1 MPMDTIKVAVAGAAG
16 RMGRTLTR
24 VAHETPGIVIAGG
37 LEAPQ
42 SPQLG
47 ADLGILAGIGPI
59 GVAVTGDAPALLAGI
74 DAIVDFTTP
83 AASLALAE
91 LAAQAR
97 IVHVLGT
104 TGLKPEHD
112 AAIAAAARHARIVRS
127 GNMSVGVNLLAAL
140 VRRVAQTLGDEFDIE
155 ILEMHH
161 RHKVDA
167 PSGTALLLGD
177 AAAAGRTVELGACAI
192 RSRDGHT
199 GARPPGAIGF
209 ATLRG
214 GSVIGE
220 HSVVFAGPAE
230 RIELTHRAE
239 SRDIFARGALR
250 AALWA
255 YPRKPGLYTMM
266 DVLDLGPGSGG
277 G

>member
-1 MPMDTIKVAVAGAAG
+1 MDDLKLAIAGAAG

-24 VAHETPGIVIAGG
+24 MARETPGIVVAGG

-42 SPQLG
+42 SPMIG
-47 ADLGILAGIGPI
+47 ADMGALAGIGPI
-59 GVAVTGDAPALLAGI
+59 GVAVTADAPALLAGI
-74 DAIVDFTTP
+74 DAVVDFTSP
-83 AASLALAE
+83 AASLELAA

-97 IVHVLGT
+97 IVYVLGT

-112 AAIAAAARHARIVRS
+112 AALVAAARHARIVRS

-140 VRRVAQTLGDEFDIE
+140 VRRVAATLGEEFDIE

-177 AAAAGRTVELGACAI
+177 AVAAGRAVELGAAAVWT
-192 RSRDGHT
+192 RDGHT
-199 GARPPGAIGF
+199 GPRPAGAIGF

-214 GSVIGE
+214 GSVVGE
-220 HSVVFAGPAE
+220 HTVVFAGPAE

-255 YPRKPGLYTMM
+255 YPRKPGLYSMM
-266 DVLDLGPGSGG
+266 DVLDLGPGSSGG
-277 G
+277 

>member
-1 MPMDTIKVAVAGAAG
+1 MDTIKLAIAGAAG

-24 VAHETPGIVIAGG
+24 VARETPGLVVAGG
-37 LEAPQ
+37 LEASQ
-42 SPQLG
+42 SPHLG
-47 ADLGILAGIGPI
+47 SDLGELAGIGPI
-59 GVAVTGDAPALLAGI
+59 GVTVTADAPPLLAGI
-74 DAIVDFTTP
+74 DAVVDFTSP

-112 AAIAAAARHARIVRS
+112 QAIAAAARHARIVRS

-140 VRRVAQTLGDEFDIE
+140 VRRVAQTLGEEFDIE

-177 AAAAGRTVELGACAI
+177 AAAAGRAVELGSCAI

-199 GARPPGAIGF
+199 GPRPPGAIGF

-266 DVLDLGPGSGG
+266 DVLGLGPGSGG
-277 G
+277 E

>member
-1 MPMDTIKVAVAGAAG
+1 MDDLKLAIAGAAG

-24 VAHETPGIVIAGG
+24 MARETPGIVVAGG

-42 SPQLG
+42 SPMIG
-47 ADLGILAGIGPI
+47 ADMGALAGIGPI
-59 GVAVTGDAPALLAGI
+59 GVAVTADAPALLAGI
-74 DAIVDFTTP
+74 DAVVDFTSP
-83 AASLALAE
+83 AASLELAA

-112 AAIAAAARHARIVRS
+112 AALVAAARHARIVRS

-140 VRRVAQTLGDEFDIE
+140 VRRVAATLGEEFDIE

-177 AAAAGRTVELGACAI
+177 AVAAGPAGEHGAPPQRTP
-192 RSRDGHT
+192 DGPT
-199 GARPPGAIGF
+199 RPPPARAIGF

-214 GSVIGE
+214 GSVVGE
-220 HSVVFAGPAE
+220 HTVVFAGPAE

-255 YPRKPGLYTMM
+255 YPRKPGLYSMM
-266 DVLDLGPGSGG
+266 DVLDLGPGSSGG
-277 G
+277 

>member
-1 MPMDTIKVAVAGAAG
+1 MDDLKLAIAGAAG

-24 VAHETPGIVIAGG
+24 MARETPGIVVAGG

-42 SPQLG
+42 SPMIG
-47 ADLGILAGIGPI
+47 ADMGALAGIGPI
-59 GVAVTGDAPALLAGI
+59 GVAVTADAPALLAGI
-74 DAIVDFTTP
+74 DAVVDFTSP
-83 AASLALAE
+83 AASLELAA

-112 AAIAAAARHARIVRS
+112 AALVAAARHARIVRS

-140 VRRVAQTLGDEFDIE
+140 VRRVAATLGEEFDIE

-177 AAAAGRTVELGACAI
+177 AVAAGRAVELGAAAV
-192 RSRDGHT
+192 RTRDGHT
-199 GARPPGAIGF
+199 GPRPAGAIGF

-214 GSVIGE
+214 GSVVGE
-220 HSVVFAGPAE
+220 HTVVFAGPAE

-255 YPRKPGLYTMM
+255 YPRKPGLYSMM
-266 DVLDLGPGSGG
+266 DVLDLGPGSSGG
-277 G
+277 

>member
-1 MPMDTIKVAVAGAAG
+1 MDDLKLAIAGAAG

-24 VAHETPGIVIAGG
+24 MARETPGIVVAGG

-42 SPQLG
+42 SPMIG
-47 ADLGILAGIGPI
+47 ADMGALAGIGPI
-59 GVAVTGDAPALLAGI
+59 GVAVTADAPALRAGI
-74 DAIVDFTTP
+74 DAVVDFTSP
-83 AASLALAE
+83 AASLELAA

-112 AAIAAAARHARIVRS
+112 AALVAAARHARIVRS

-140 VRRVAQTLGDEFDIE
+140 VRRVAATLGEEFDIE

-177 AAAAGRTVELGACAI
+177 AVAAGRAVELGAAAV
-192 RSRDGHT
+192 RTRDGHT
-199 GARPPGAIGF
+199 GPRPAGAIGF

-214 GSVIGE
+214 GSVVGE
-220 HSVVFAGPAE
+220 HTVVFAGPAE

-255 YPRKPGLYTMM
+255 YPRKPGLYSMM
-266 DVLDLGPGSGG
+266 DVLDLGPGSSGG
-277 G
+277 

>member
-1 MPMDTIKVAVAGAAG
+1 MDTLKLAIAGAAG

-24 VAHETPGIVIAGG
+24 VAHETPGIVVAGG

-42 SPQLG
+42 SPHLG
-47 ADLGILAGIGPI
+47 ADLGMLAGIGPI
-59 GVAVTGDAPALLAGI
+59 GVAVTADGPTLFAGI

-112 AAIAAAARHARIVRS
+112 AALAAAARHARIVRS
-127 GNMSVGVNLLAAL
+127 GNMSVGVNLLAAM
-140 VRRVAQTLGDEFDIE
+140 VRRVAQALGDDFDIE

-167 PSGTALLLGD
+167 PSGTALLL
-177 AAAAGRTVELGACAI
+177 
-192 RSRDGHT
+192 
-199 GARPPGAIGF
+199 
-209 ATLRG
+209 
-214 GSVIGE
+214 
-220 HSVVFAGPAE
+220 
-230 RIELTHRAE
+230 
-239 SRDIFARGALR
+239 
-250 AALWA
+250 
-255 YPRKPGLYTMM
+255 
-266 DVLDLGPGSGG
+266 
-277 G
+277 